1 MSQDIRAKPTVVITG
16 MSGAGRSLALKNLE
30 DLGFEAVDNLP
41 VSLLATVIEGAGEL
55 TRPIAVGIDSRTRG
69 FAVEGLAETI
79 HGLLGAG
86 GEPPLLVFL
95 DCEDEVLARRFTETR
110 RRHPLA
116 MDRPV
121 VDGIAVERELLTPL
135 RLEADWVIDTSN
147 LIPAQLR
154 ALLASRFGA
163 AGDGRLTAAVVSFS
177 YKEGLPRE
185 ADLVFDARFLRNPYY
200 QADLRPLDGR
210 DAAVQAYVA
219 ADPAFPSFIAD
230 LKQLLTP
237 LLPRYQAEGKSY
249 LTLAVG
255 CTGGQHRSVFIVEL
269 LGAWLAE
276 QGVRATISHR
286 ARERAAASASHHQP
300 HSPQPHTPGVGV
312 KVT

>member
-1 MSQDIRAKPTVVITG
+1 MSQEIIAKPTVVITG
-16 MSGAGRSLALKNLE
+16 MSGAGRSSALKNLE

-41 VSLLATVIEGAGEL
+41 LSLLAAVIEGAGEMV
-55 TRPIAVGIDSRTRG
+55 RPLAIGIDSRTRG
-69 FAVEGLAETI
+69 FAVEGLAEQI
-79 HGLLGAG
+79 HSYRAAG
-86 GEPPLLVFL
+86 GSPPLLVFL

-121 VDGIAVERELLTPL
+121 VDGITVERALLTPF
-135 RLEADWVIDTSN
+135 RQEADWVIDTSN

-154 ALLASRFGA
+154 ALLASRFGGT
-163 AGDGRLTAAVVSFS
+163 GDHRLTVAVVSFS

-200 QADLRPLDGR
+200 QPDLRPMDGR
-210 DAAVQAYVA
+210 DPPVQAYVA
-219 ADPAFPSFIAD
+219 ADPAFPGFIAD
-230 LKQLLTP
+230 LQQLLTP

-269 LGAWLAE
+269 LGRWLAE

-286 ARERAAASASHHQP
+286 ARDRAAAAAAHHK
-300 HSPQPHTPGVGV
+300 HSPGVGAE
-312 KVT
+312 VT

>member
-1 MSQDIRAKPTVVITG
+1 MSQEHREKPTVVITG

-41 VSLLATVIEGAGEL
+41 LSLLATVIEGAGDL
-55 TRPIAVGIDSRTRG
+55 TRPLALGIDSRTRG
-69 FAVEGLAETI
+69 FAVEGLAEQI
-79 HGLLGAG
+79 HGYRSAG
-86 GEPPLLVFL
+86 GTPPLLVFL

-121 VDGIAVERELLTPL
+121 VDGISVERALLTPL
-135 RLEADWVIDTSN
+135 RQEADWLIDTSN

-154 ALLASRFGA
+154 ALLASRFGGD
-163 AGDGRLTAAVVSFS
+163 GDGRLTVAVVSFS

-210 DAAVQAYVA
+210 DVAVQQYVA
-219 ADPAFPSFIAD
+219 EDPEFGSFIAN
-230 LKQLLTP
+230 LQQLLTP

-269 LGAWLAE
+269 LGRWLAE
-276 QGVRATISHR
+276 QGVRATVSHR
-286 ARERAAASASHHQP
+286 ARDRAAASSVHHP
-300 HSPQPHTPGVGV
+300 HSPGVGV
-312 KVT
+312 AVS